1 VKVALWAE
9 IRRLAEIEKFSGRTI
24 ARQLHC
30 SRHTVA
36 AALEL
41 DQPPAR
47 RISRRASLLD
57 AHRSKIDVLLAKYPE
72 LSAVRIHEEIAHGLD
87 GYTGSACTVRRYLR
101 KVRPTRGRVYQEVH
115 YEPAQAMQVDWG
127 ECGRVQ
133 VGATTRKV
141 SVFVAVLCYSRLI
154 YIEFTL
160 SQRKAEFYRGVV
172 NALNFFGGSPR
183 AIIFD
188 NLKAGVINGS
198 GRAACFHPEFLAM
211 CGYFCL
217 QPIACERRDPESKGI
232 VEGSVRYIKRNAL
245 AGRADELVRFEDYL
259 AFAPVWRDQV
269 ANVRIHETTRER
281 PIDRFQRERSLL
293 HALPAIPYDTDEI
306 VPAVVTPHARIEF
319 DGNRYSVPPSLARRP
334 VSIRADRDE
343 VRILHEGHLAA
354 QHVRC
359 YQRGQLIVMPDH
371 RLAALVLSRRSRSS
385 ALEQAFDALGPEAR
399 QFHLHLRKQP
409 VKTGVHLR
417 RLLGLARLYGTAELL
432 GAISRALE
440 LVTYDAAYVENL
452 LLAERR
458 RRLLPTPTLP
468 TPKRRELIDE
478 IDLEPA
484 DPSVYDRFCNTTDE
498 DSHGTTR

>member
-1 VKVALWAE
+1 MRVALWAE
-9 IRRLAEIEKFSGRTI
+9 IRRLAEIEKLSGWAI
-24 ARQLHC
+24 SRQLHC

-36 AALEL
+36 AALKL
-41 DQPPAR
+41 DQPPTREVVR
-47 RISRRASLLD
+47 RNSLLD
-57 AHRSKIDVLLAKYPE
+57 TQRSKIDALLAKYPE
-72 LSAVRIHEEIAHGLD
+72 LSAVRIQEEIARGLD
-87 GYTGSACTVRRYLR
+87 GYTGSACTVRRY
-101 KVRPTRGRVYQEVH
+101 VRTIRPARGRVYQEVN
-115 YEPAQAMQVDWG
+115 YEPGQAIQVDWG
-127 ECGRVQ
+127 TCGTVQ

-154 YIEFTL
+154 YIEFAL
-160 SQRKAEFYRGVV
+160 SQRKAEFYRGIV
-172 NALNFFGGSPR
+172 NALNFFGARPR

-198 GRAACFHPEFLAM
+198 GRSACFHPEFLAL

-232 VEGSVRYIKRNAL
+232 VEGSVRYIKHNAL
-245 AGRADELVRFEDYL
+245 AGRADELIRFEDYL
-259 AFAPVWRDQV
+259 AFAPMWRDQV
-269 ANVRIHETTRER
+269 ANVRIHETTRDR

-293 HALPAIPYDTDEI
+293 YALPAIPYDTDEI

-319 DGNRYSVPPSLARRP
+319 DGNRYSVPPTLARRP
-334 VSIRADRDE
+334 VSVRADRDE
-343 VRILHEGHLAA
+343 VRILHEGRLAA

-359 YQRGQLIVMPDH
+359 YQRGQLIVLPDH
-371 RLAALVLSRRSRSS
+371 RLAALALSRRSRSS

-432 GAISRALE
+432 GAISRALK
-440 LVTYDAAYVENL
+440 LATYDAAYVENL

-458 RRLLPTPTLP
+458 RRQLPTPTLP

-498 DSHGTTR
+498 DPHGTTR